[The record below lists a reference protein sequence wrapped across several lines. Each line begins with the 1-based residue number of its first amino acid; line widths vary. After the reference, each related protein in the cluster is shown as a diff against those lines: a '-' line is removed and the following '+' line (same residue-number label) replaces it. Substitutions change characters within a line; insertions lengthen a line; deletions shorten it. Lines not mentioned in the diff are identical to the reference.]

1 MASGRRVHM
10 LDGYKVFDFTRAVA
24 GQTASLMLA
33 EMGAE
38 VIKVE
43 PAPDGDPT
51 RGVPVMKD
59 GRSGYFVQHNRGKK
73 SICVD
78 VRQPEGLAMIK
89 DLLPQIDV
97 LVENFSPAVMAR
109 LGLDYETVKAINPAI
124 IISSIS
130 AFGQTQP
137 LSPHPLYDPLLPPY
151 AVLPSMPHD

>member
-1 MASGRRVHM
+1 MASGTPVHM
-10 LDGYKVFDFTRAVA
+10 LDGYKVLDFTRAVA
-24 GQTASLMLA
+24 GPTASLMLA

-97 LVENFSPAVMAR
+97 LVENFSPGVMAR
-109 LGLDYETVKAINPAI
+109 LGLDYETVKAINPANHNVLDLGVR
-124 IISSIS
+124 
-130 AFGQTQP
+130 AERTALARAGVRYFGRR
-137 LSPHPLYDPLLPPY
+137 LCGYRVDGR
-151 AVLPSMPHD
+151 